1 LGPATAN
8 DLAPKCVTVGLTTR
22 SSVLV
27 IVLDVLNVL
36 LQAKQENDPDRPL
49 SVAILLVVV
58 DSAKKLPVRLHTIV
72 IIIVVVV

>member
-1 LGPATAN
+1 
-8 DLAPKCVTVGLTTR
+8 
-22 SSVLV
+22 VLV